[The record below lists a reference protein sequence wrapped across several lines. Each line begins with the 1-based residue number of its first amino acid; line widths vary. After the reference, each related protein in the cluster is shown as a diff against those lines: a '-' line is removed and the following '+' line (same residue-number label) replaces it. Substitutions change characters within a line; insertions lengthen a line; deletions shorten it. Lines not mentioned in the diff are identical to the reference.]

1 MAAERAAG
9 LESEAAMTKTFFV
22 ACGFEIEGST
32 ITFGTPSV
40 AHRSLVSQLRPGNG
54 VHIVTALESPTGHA
68 TDNGN
73 FDVHFNSKTRELDW
87 CMRSAN
93 WQAHVIVQEPLTT
106 ALLAELRNL

>member
-1 MAAERAAG
+1 
-9 LESEAAMTKTFFV
+9 MTKTFFV

-40 AHRSLVSQLRPGNG
+40 SHRSLVSRLRPGDG
-54 VHIVTALESPTGHA
+54 VHTVTALEGPNRHA

-73 FDVHFNSKTRELDW
+73 FDVYFNSKTRELDW
-87 CMRSAN
+87 CMRDADR
-93 WQAHVIVQEPLTT
+93 QQHVIVQEPLTT